1 MSDTLFLKKIIDGQS
16 AMHASLLRELNKG
29 LDKLGKKVDGLV
41 KKVDNFEKK
50 VDKVEINLTKRIDRL
65 GEQLAYLKYH
75 APNKEEFMQLEQ
87 RVIKVEEVLVVG

>member
-1 MSDTLFLKKIIDGQS
+1 MSDTLLLKKIIDGQS
-16 AMHASLLRELNKG
+16 KMHESLLSELNKG

-65 GEQLAYLKYH
+65 GKQLAYLDDL
-75 APNKEEFMQLEQ
+75 PQLK
-87 RVIKVEEVLVVG
+87 RNLRN